1 MRLAIN
7 LSKVELKM
15 SEDQVTGRM
24 GLSWLAHA
32 MKDFGVKRMISD
44 EYEDKK
50 KSNRE
55 ISAWRKVMTGV
66 MMLVAGGEQ
75 VEDVEI
81 LRKDAGLLES
91 LGWTQMNCADTQL
104 NFVRDRRNNARNR
117 RINDQMVVKAMELSE
132 SEELTYDNDATY
144 IDSGKDSAAY
154 SYKGR
159 KQFSG
164 LLGYIPELELINTV
178 DYRPGNKS
186 PQTGIYNQLR
196 KACGQAK
203 KAGKK
208 IVRFRSD
215 SAAHQDKIFTFC
227 DMEGMEYYISLDKNE
242 AIKRMIKKLKAY
254 DWKTMYGKYKE
265 QYETE
270 WAVAEYKVSKGYR
283 IRALIL
289 RWKNPDPTLFDENP
303 YCYHVVGTNN
313 WEIEPMEWLEIHN
326 GRMGTIEHCN
336 KELKN
341 GFGCEYTPSHDF
353 EKNRGFFLLGVLA
366 YNMTRIMK
374 LFYLGQEAARWTIKT
389 IRFRFINVC
398 GKIVK
403 SGRRFTCK
411 IINVGDEIFELFRCC
426 HSRLRKAV

>member
-1 MRLAIN
+1 MRLTVN

-15 SEDQVTGRM
+15 SKDRVTGKM
-24 GLSWLAHA
+24 GLSWLVHA
-32 MKDFGVKRMISD
+32 MKDFGVKRIISD
-44 EYEDKK
+44 EYGDKK
-50 KSNRE
+50 NSNRE
-55 ISAWRKVMTGV
+55 IEPYKKLMTGV
-66 MMLVAGGEQ
+66 MVLAAGGER
-75 VEDVEI
+75 VEDLEV
-81 LRKDAGLLES
+81 LRDDGGLLES
-91 LGWTQMNCADTQL
+91 LGWEEMNCSDTML
-104 NFVRDRRNNARNR
+104 NFVGDRRKNARNR
-117 RINDQMVVKAMELSE
+117 RINDRMVVKAMKRADVDG
-132 SEELTYDNDATY
+132 LTYDNDATY
-144 IDSGKDSAAY
+144 IDSGKNSAAY

-164 LLGYIPELELINTV
+164 LLGFIPELELINTV

-186 PQTGIYNQLR
+186 PQTGVLNQLR
-196 KACGQAK
+196 KACEQAK
-203 KAGKK
+203 RAGKR

-227 DMEGMEYYISLDKNE
+227 DMEDMEYFISLDKNE
-242 AIKRMIKKLKAY
+242 AIKRMIAEVEEF
-254 DWKTMYGKYKE
+254 DWKTMYGKYID
-265 QYETE
+265 QHETQ
-270 WAVAEYKVSKGYR
+270 WAESVYVVSKGYR
-283 IRALIL
+283 VRALVL
-289 RWKNPDPTLFDENP
+289 RWKNPDPDLFESSP

-313 WEIEPMEWLEIHN
+313 WEIEPMEWLEVHN
-326 GRMGTIEHCN
+326 GRMGTIEQCN

-374 LFYLGQEAARWTIKT
+374 LFYLGKEAARWTIKT

-411 IINVGDEIFELFRCC
+411 IINVGDEIFELFRYC
-426 HSRLRKAV
+426 HSKLRTAV